1 MPIDK
6 SQYQIQSF
14 AELLGDI
21 GDRGTDGVSY
31 VIPVRLRYRVTSG
44 QIKWTMHLVQAERA
58 FDRAT
63 REVCANV
70 AEKTGL
76 PLFYGCPET

>member
-44 QIKWTMHLVQAERA
+44 QIKWTMHLVQA
-58 FDRAT
+58 
-63 REVCANV
+63 
-70 AEKTGL
+70 
-76 PLFYGCPET
+76 